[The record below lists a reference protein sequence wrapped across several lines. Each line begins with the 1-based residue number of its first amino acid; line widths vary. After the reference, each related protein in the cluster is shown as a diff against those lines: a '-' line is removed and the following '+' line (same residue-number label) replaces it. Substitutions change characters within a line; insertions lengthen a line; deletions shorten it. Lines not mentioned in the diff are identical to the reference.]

1 MLMTIFILI
10 ESLCPSHIKTIS
22 NPSHSIS
29 TKNGNE
35 FWIFNSN
42 SNMIEDSVSAASNN
56 FMSVNV
62 SCAKVLLHF

>member
-1 MLMTIFILI
+1 MTIFILIVI
-10 ESLCPSHIKTIS
+10 ESLCPSHIKTVS

-42 SNMIEDSVSAASNN
+42 SNMKEDSVSAVSNH
-56 FMSVNV
+56 FMNVNV
-62 SCAKVLLHF
+62 SCAKALHF